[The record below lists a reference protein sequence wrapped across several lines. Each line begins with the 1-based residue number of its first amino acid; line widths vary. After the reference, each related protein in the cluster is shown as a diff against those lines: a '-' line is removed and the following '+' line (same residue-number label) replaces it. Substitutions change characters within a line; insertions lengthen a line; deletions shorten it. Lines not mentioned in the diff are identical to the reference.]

1 MLNLIDS
8 ITYSTSLYTTRSLFE
23 QHKLIFTSQMVFQIL
38 LTNKEIDLKELEF
51 LLRYPFVPNLTSP
64 VDFLNDQS
72 WGGIK
77 ALSSMEEFHNLDRDI
92 EGRTRLCEEYST
104 NILLN
109 EFRFGETMEEIRR
122 IRSTGKGEISS
133 RMEE

>member
-1 MLNLIDS
+1 LILAFKIVFAKAIQKSEESDDVKQRVLILIDS

-38 LTNKEIDLKELEF
+38 LTNKEIDTKELEF
-51 LLRYPFVPNLTSP
+51 LLRYPYVPNLTSP

-77 ALSSMEEFHNLDRDI
+77 ALSNTEEFHNLDRDI
-92 EGRTRLCEEYST
+92 EG
-104 NILLN
+104 I
-109 EFRFGETMEEIRR
+109 
-122 IRSTGKGEISS
+122 
-133 RMEE
+133 